1 MIGRTILGRMKIDTI
16 KIGRAI
22 DKLIVGK
29 ITIGKIKTAIGKM
42 MFDKTAT
49 TQPGKA
55 LPCPQAKRLFSRY
68 LDGAMTGAEMLALQN
83 HFAECLAC
91 SNVYQS
97 LRESQRL
104 LMSLGRPKAPAD
116 LGLKLRLAISR
127 EAAQAKRPPFEG
139 LLVRLENAL
148 SAFMVPATAGFLT
161 AFILFGIA
169 MVYFVAPSSLQANND
184 VPLVM
189 VNTSPQLEQSGF
201 SMDSINA
208 DSLVIEAYVDANGR
222 VQDYRILSD
231 SMDSKDVLPEVKRML
246 IFTTFRP
253 ALSMGRPT
261 PSRAVLSF
269 SKISVR
275 G

>member
-1 MIGRTILGRMKIDTI
+1 MKGTGEILG
-16 KIGRAI
+16 
-22 DKLIVGK
+22 L
-29 ITIGKIKTAIGKM
+29 
-42 MFDKTAT
+42 
-49 TQPGKA
+49 Q
-55 LPCPQAKRLFSRY
+55 CPQAKRLFSPY
-68 LDGAMTGAEMLALQN
+68 LDGAVTGTEMLALQQ
-83 HFAECLAC
+83 HLSDCAAC
-91 SNVYQS
+91 NDEYQGF
-97 LRESQRL
+97 RRTQQL
-104 LMSLGRPKAPAD
+104 LLSVKRPKVPAD

-127 EAAQAKRPPFEG
+127 EAARAKRPPFEA
-139 LLVRLENAL
+139 LTVRLEDAFQ
-148 SAFMVPATAGFLT
+148 AFMVPATAGFLS
-161 AFILFGIA
+161 ALIIFGIA
-169 MVYFVAPSSLQANND
+169 MVYFVAPSSLQAGND

-189 VNTSPQLEQSGF
+189 VNTAPQLQQSAFG
-201 SMDSINA
+201 MTLDTIDA

-231 SMDSKDVLPEVKRML
+231 TKESQEVLPQVKRML

>member
-1 MIGRTILGRMKIDTI
+1 MKGTGEILGLR
-16 KIGRAI
+16 
-22 DKLIVGK
+22 
-29 ITIGKIKTAIGKM
+29 
-42 MFDKTAT
+42 
-49 TQPGKA
+49 
-55 LPCPQAKRLFSRY
+55 CPEAKRLFSPY
-68 LDGAMTGAEMLALQN
+68 LDGAVTGTEMLALQQHLSDCVACN
-83 HFAECLAC
+83 HQ
-91 SNVYQS
+91 YQS
-97 LRESQRL
+97 LRRAQQL
-104 LMSLGRPKAPAD
+104 LASVRRRKVPPD

-127 EAAQAKRPPFEG
+127 EVAQAKQAPFEG
-139 LLVRLENAL
+139 LRARLEDTFQ
-148 SAFMVPATAGFLT
+148 AFMVPATAGFLS
-161 AFILFGIA
+161 ALIIFGIA
-169 MVYFVAPSSLQANND
+169 MVYFVAPSSLQAGND

-189 VNTSPQLEQSGF
+189 VNTAPQLEQSAFG
-201 SMDSINA
+201 MTLDTIDA

-231 SMDSKDVLPEVKRML
+231 TQDSKEVLPQVKRML

>member
-1 MIGRTILGRMKIDTI
+1 MKRIEI
-16 KIGRAI
+16 KGTKRI
-22 DKLIVGK
+22 
-29 ITIGKIKTAIGKM
+29 
-42 MFDKTAT
+42 
-49 TQPGKA
+49 A
-55 LPCPQAKRLFSRY
+55 LRCPQAKRLFSPY
-68 LDGAMTGAEMLALQN
+68 LDGAVTGTEMLALED
-83 HFAECLAC
+83 HFAACAAC
-91 SNVYQS
+91 SNQYQS
-97 LRESQRL
+97 LRETQRL
-104 LMSLGRPKAPAD
+104 LVSVGRPKVPTD
-116 LGLKLRLAISR
+116 LGLKLRVAISR

-148 SAFMVPATAGFLT
+148 RAHMVPATAGFLT
-161 AFILFGIA
+161 AFVLFGIA

-189 VNTSPQLEQSGF
+189 VNTAPQLEQSAFG
-201 SMDSINA
+201 MDSINA

-222 VQDYRILSD
+222 IQDYRILSD
-231 SMDSKDVLPEVKRML
+231 PDVSKDVLPEVKRML

-261 PSRAVLSF
+261 ASRAVLSF